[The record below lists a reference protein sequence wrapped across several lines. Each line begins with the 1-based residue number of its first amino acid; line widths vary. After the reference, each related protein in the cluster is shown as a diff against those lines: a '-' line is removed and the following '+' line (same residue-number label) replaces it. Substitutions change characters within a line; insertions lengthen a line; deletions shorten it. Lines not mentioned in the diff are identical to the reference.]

1 MVGVVAALAM
11 AAACGGG
18 GSAGTGA
25 VDPGDRET
33 AARTATVVTPAVLK
47 PGAAI
52 PLPAESVL
60 VLRGSI
66 SGTNE
71 GDMLRL
77 GVETLDQLGLHQVQ
91 VFEPWLKEDVGFQG
105 VWLADL
111 LDVAGVAG
119 SASGIHFVAL
129 DDYSVDLSMEEVD
142 AGGILLATRTADG
155 EPLPIDQGGPTRIV
169 FLDGVA
175 AGVNA
180 DLWIW
185 SLKEISVR

>member
-1 MVGVVAALAM
+1 M
-11 AAACGGG
+11 
-18 GSAGTGA
+18 
-25 VDPGDRET
+25 
-33 AARTATVVTPAVLK
+33 VTPAVLK

-71 GDMLRL
+71 GDLLRL

-91 VFEPWLKEDVGFQG
+91 VFEPWVKQDVGFQG

-111 LDVAGVAG
+111 LDVAGAAG
-119 SASGIHFVAL
+119 NARGIHVVAL
-129 DDYSVDLSMEEVD
+129 DDYSVDLTIEQVD
-142 AGGILLATRTADG
+142 AGGILLATRTAEG
-155 EPLPIDQGGPTRIV
+155 EPLSIEQGGPTRII

-175 AGVNA
+175 AGVNT